1 VNASRTSAG
10 DQGLVER
17 RAVFFA
23 FGACPDLAATDF
35 GCRGFAATLPQ
46 DFDFDF
52 DFGFGFGFGFFPAL
66 RVIFG
71 MIVYT

>member
-1 VNASRTSAG
+1 VKASRTSAG

-17 RAVFFA
+17 RAGFFA

-35 GCRGFAATLPQ
+35 GCLGFAATVPQ
-46 DFDFDF
+46 DFDFDLR
-52 DFGFGFGFGFFPAL
+52 FGFFAEL